1 MRQHRKC
8 VVQEQYCIDGSG
20 RERRAP
26 ALHSSL
32 HLDDLFHFRVGGNH
46 DLLAVL
52 QLDRLA
58 GSGIVLVPV
67 PLRDLLGRHPR
78 LEDDVPVREVRL
90 REVLLDTELLVVY
103 IVVRHVVTEHDL

>member
-1 MRQHRKC
+1 VLYKDTKGH
-8 VVQEQYCIDGSG
+8 CIEGSQ

-26 ALHSSL
+26 ALESSF
-32 HLDDLFHFRVGGNH
+32 HLDDFFHFRVGGNH

-58 GSGIVLVPV
+58 GSGIVLVSV

-90 REVLLDTELLVVY
+90 REVLLDTELLVVD
-103 IVVRHVVTEHDL
+103 IVVGHVVAKHDL